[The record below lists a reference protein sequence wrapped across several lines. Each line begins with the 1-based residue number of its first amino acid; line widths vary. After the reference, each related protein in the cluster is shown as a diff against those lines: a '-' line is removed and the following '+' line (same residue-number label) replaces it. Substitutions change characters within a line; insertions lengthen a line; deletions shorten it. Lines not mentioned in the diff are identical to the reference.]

1 LNLRPLYKSRLL
13 YSCLLFTLIFCTKNE
28 PRESELK
35 KVKVDSI
42 ENWIQQSKKRN
53 ISINA
58 KEKALQNAFFIS
70 NELPSDTTKLN
81 YFAKIS
87 LEADKINNE
96 NLFRKVNLKA
106 LQLAAKLRDTFKIG
120 DAHWNYASFYSKKE
134 IIDSAYYHYHEAYK
148 NFKLIRH
155 EYYMAKMLYNMGFIQ
170 GRLKDY
176 TGSEVLIFE
185 ALTLFKKLDKNL
197 SIYNCYNY
205 LGLIYTELE
214 EFDRAIYFHNKALEF
229 LKKVKTKKT
238 YKEGSLSN
246 LGLVYQKLKKHKVA
260 VKNFNKALGNSNL
273 KKRHI
278 NFYARLID
286 NIAYTKFLSGDTTNI
301 AIELNNALK
310 IRDSLHNSS
319 GIVISKRHLS
329 EFYAAKLDTL
339 KAMLFAKE
347 AYELASKVD
356 NNRDKLESLLLL
368 SKVDAKNSSTYLANY
383 VHLNDSLQI
392 EERKIR
398 NKFTRIRFETDEYI
412 EETEKLSEQKI
423 VISLGAFFTILVISL
438 AYILRV
444 QRTKNKE
451 LLFERAQQKSNEEI
465 FSLMLKQQ
473 SKLEE
478 GRLKERHRISEDL
491 HDGVL
496 GKIFGTRIGLG
507 FLKINGDEATIKKH
521 QLYIGELQ
529 NIEKEIRAISHE
541 LKSEVL
547 SSKVDFFKIIKG
559 LIDQKSNLGGF
570 EYELISDKEI
580 HWNEI
585 NDEIKINLYRIVQE
599 ALQNCIKYAKAT
611 HVTLTFELESNTLS
625 VFIKDNGVG
634 FKVLEKTKGIGLKNI
649 QSRMNK
655 LNGIFKVNSTINK
668 GTVIF
673 VSCST
678 QNKEDE

>member
-1 LNLRPLYKSRLL
+1 MNLRPLYKSRLL